1 MKGWII
7 FGDLLKYGSMWWVG
21 VNEII
26 ELIFFRNVIIGDID
40 IEVGCYGFFVIV
52 NKDNWEFIIYKNV

>member
-1 MKGWII
+1 MKGCII
-7 FGDLLKYGSMWWVG
+7 FGGLLKYGSMWCVG

-26 ELIFFRNVIIGDID
+26 ELIFFRNVIIGG
-40 IEVGCYGFFVIV
+40 IEIKVGCYGFFVIV